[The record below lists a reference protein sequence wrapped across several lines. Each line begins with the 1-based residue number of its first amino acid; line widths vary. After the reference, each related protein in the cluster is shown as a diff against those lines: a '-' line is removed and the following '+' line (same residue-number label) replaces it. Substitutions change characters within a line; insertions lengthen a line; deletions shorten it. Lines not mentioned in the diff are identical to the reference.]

1 MDTAQPK
8 ISTPKAKWK
17 VYVVLIAAILIG
29 VLAAAVPWV
38 VADSKVNNAFHTLT
52 LDMCNVTPQNVQTD
66 GTTFV
71 KFTLPVSIKNH
82 SSTHLKVTLTLQ
94 MFIGD
99 KPIGLLQVRQADL
112 PAGSSYSANMDFSF
126 SGQTLDTVLDMT
138 SSGRSTTAGVR
149 GLLSGNGDTFFGSMP
164 FLQRID
170 SSQVISFGGLE
181 SPSLV
186 ECQSTILGR

>member
-17 VYVVLIAAILIG
+17 VYVAIIAAILIG
-29 VLAAAVPWV
+29 LLAATVSWA
-38 VADSKVNNAFHTLT
+38 VADSNVNNAFHTLT
-52 LDMCNVTPQNVQTD
+52 LDMCNLTPQNVQTD

-71 KFTLPVSIKNH
+71 KFTLPVSIKNP

-99 KPIGLLQVRQADL
+99 KPIGWLKIRQADL

-126 SGQTLDTVLDMT
+126 SGRALDMI
-138 SSGRSTTAGVR
+138 SSGGSGTVGVR

-164 FLQRID
+164 FLHRID
-170 SSQVISFGGLE
+170 ANEVTSFDELK
-181 SPSLV
+181 SPALSFAQ
-186 ECQSTILGR
+186 CQSTILGG